1 MGPPVVVIG
10 KSEQAVGLR
19 KRLGDEAAVAVFS
32 DCESLKA
39 LESILALP
47 PRILALDRG
56 FAATA
61 RGAALVA
68 RVRSEPSLCA
78 TDIRVL
84 AEDED
89 NLPVLL
95 NARNPGSEA
104 TVLRASHPL
113 DYCGTRRAP
122 RFPVAGAVS
131 VVVNGECAQ
140 LVDLS
145 CTGAQV
151 LVSLRLRPL
160 EALRIALAD
169 GAAELKLRGVVAWS
183 VAEPSGAVVA
193 YRAGLEFINPESL
206 TLEAFCVR
214 HIGGG
219 DR

>member
-10 KSEQAVGLR
+10 KFEQAVGLR
-19 KRLGDEAAVAVFS
+19 KRLGAESAVAVFS

-39 LESILALP
+39 LEAILAVP

-68 RVRSEPSLCA
+68 RVRAQPNLRA
-78 TDIRVL
+78 IDIRVL

-89 NLPVLL
+89 NQPVLL
-95 NARNPGSEA
+95 NARNPGLEG
-104 TVLRASHPL
+104 TVLKASHPL

-131 VVVNGECAQ
+131 VVVNGRSGQ

-151 LVSLRLRPL
+151 LVSVRLRPL
-160 EALRIALAD
+160 EPLRIALAD

-193 YRAGLEFINPESL
+193 YRAGLQFINPESL
-206 TLEAFCVR
+206 TLEAFCAR
-214 HIGGG
+214 HIGGD